1 MAPTE
6 IKSYR
11 KGLNS
16 KYEFQN
22 KMLNDSKKHKIIHRS
37 LGTKGLHI
45 RELFHSLL
53 KDLKECYPKLA
64 EKYRTKE
71 LEVLQNVNKYE
82 GILFSPDDC
91 VIDLEGDGKIVV
103 KIKDNGSVEEY
114 IETPSKLI
122 KYRDSMLLGN
132 EDENTGVGEDGS
144 VVIYR
149 GAKIPIIG
157 TNMVMDPLF
166 PLNGGQSEIVAEGP
180 GYAEIVFEGQECA
193 EIVNEGEEYLRYG
206 YVLES
211 RVYSET
217 VTDYAGMLT
226 EERVYAGNVSELVE
240 ENPNNVTEGYYY
252 AMTDVNGHDES
263 GGK

>member
-37 LGTKGLHI
+37 LETKGLHI

-149 GAKIPIIG
+149 GAKIPIMG
-157 TNMVMDPLF
+157 TNMVIDPLF
-166 PLNGGQSEIVAEGP
+166 PLNGGQSEIVTEGP
-180 GYAEIVFEGQECA
+180 GYAEIESERQECA
-193 EIVNEGEEYLRYG
+193 EILSGGEEYPG
-206 YVLES
+206 YVES
-211 RVYSET
+211 QVYSET
-217 VTDYAGMLT
+217 VTNYAELVT
-226 EERVYAGNVSELVE
+226 EEREYAEVVVENPDNVS
-240 ENPNNVTEGYYY
+240 EGYYY
-252 AMTDVNGHDES
+252 DMTEGNGNDDDLFL
-263 GGK
+263 KKLLA